1 MYSNS
6 PGPKVHSASNII
18 KSPDISDPASV
29 WGEEGEGGGEGV
41 GVDIDRCISNSLRQA
56 AMIGSS
62 NDDFISTAALHDL

>member
-29 WGEEGEGGGEGV
+29 RGEEGEGGGE